1 MKGNYKHGGNGTRL
15 YIIWKAMRE
24 RCMCP
29 NCNRWHRYG
38 GRGITVCT
46 EWDDFAL
53 FRDWAMSNGYADN
66 LTLDRID
73 HDGNY
78 EPSNC
83 RWATQQEQQNNRCN
97 NRIITVDGVRHTAP
111 EWSRISGIR
120 ACTIRARLN
129 KGWNECDAVFA
140 PLRVNGYG

>member
-78 EPSNC
+78 EPAIADGQHSKNS
-83 RWATQQEQQNNRCN
+83 
-97 NRIITVDGVRHTAP
+97 RIIVAITG
-111 EWSRISGIR
+111 
-120 ACTIRARLN
+120 L
-129 KGWNECDAVFA
+129 
-140 PLRVNGYG
+140 